1 MMKSNT
7 FENINYMEQSYHF
20 VKRSLMKY
28 FGIFLTAL
36 LIITPLTFVHSQED
50 SKQEAE
56 AFMIRS
62 IYDQALTGSS
72 AYSWLTHLSEEIGGR
87 LAGSKGSIDAVHY
100 TANEL
105 KKLGMDTVWLQPCM
119 VPRWER
125 RGPEIV
131 QVTDHDGR
139 SYDLKTTTLGNS
151 NGSKASGEIIE
162 VHSLDEVEELGAAIK
177 GKIVFF
183 NRPMDPKQI
192 NVFYAYGGA
201 VDQMG
206 RGPAISSRNG
216 AVGCIV
222 RSMTTNHD
230 DIPHSGMT
238 KFLEGEKHIPAM
250 AISTNDAEKLSE
262 MLKEGPVNGYMENQ
276 SRLLADTM
284 SYSVVGQINGSEHP
298 DSILL
303 VGGHLDSWDLAGGA
317 HDDGAGCV
325 QSMAVIEL
333 FNKMNYKPKHTLRC
347 VLFMNEE
354 NGLGGGRAYRDSS
367 NARGEYHLAALES
380 DSGGFS
386 PRGFRTD
393 GHADVLQHMFKNM
406 YQWLPL
412 LQPYGLDM
420 YVGGS
425 GADISPLK
433 SQKGLLIGLS
443 VDTQRYFDFHH
454 TVNDR
459 IWAVNKREL
468 ELGVAAMSSLIYL
481 IDQNGL

>member
-1 MMKSNT
+1 MRL
-7 FENINYMEQSYHF
+7 QS
-20 VKRSLMKY
+20 KRRDWGMT
-28 FGIFLTAL
+28 GIFSVMMILPVFSLQA
-36 LIITPLTFVHSQED
+36 QESNSTD
-50 SKQEAE
+50 QD
-56 AFMIRS
+56 AFAIRA
-62 IYDQALTGSS
+62 IYDQALTASS
-72 AYSWLTHLSEEIGGR
+72 AYGWLTHLSEQIGGR
-87 LAGSKGSIDAVHY
+87 LAGSKGSLDAVYY
-100 TANEL
+100 TAREL
-105 KKLGMDTVWLQPCM
+105 KKLGMDSVWLQPCR

-131 QVTDHDGR
+131 QVTNAEGR
-139 SYDLKTTTLGNS
+139 TFELKTTTLGNS
-151 NGSKASGEIIE
+151 NGGQVSGEIVE
-162 VHSLDEVEELGAAIK
+162 VHSLDEVEALGDK
-177 GKIVFF
+177 VRGKIVFY
-183 NRPMDPKQI
+183 NRPMDPRHI

-201 VDQMG
+201 VDQRG
-206 RGPAISSRNG
+206 RGPAIASRYG
-216 AVGCIV
+216 AVGCLV
-222 RSMTTNHD
+222 RSMTTNLD

-238 KFLEGEKHIPAM
+238 RFLESEKHIPAM
-250 AISTNDAEKLSE
+250 AISTNDAEKLSA
-262 MLKEGPVNGYMENQ
+262 MLKTGPVSGYMENHCQ
-276 SRLLADTM
+276 LLPDTM
-284 SYSVVGQINGSEHP
+284 SFSVVGQINGTHFP

-333 FNKMNYKPKHTLRC
+333 FRQMDYQPRHTLRC

-354 NGLGGGRAYRDSS
+354 NGLGGGKAYRDSS

-386 PRGFRTD
+386 PRGFRAD
-393 GHADVLQHMFKNM
+393 GHADVLQPMFKNL

-412 LQPYGLDM
+412 LQPYGLDLN
-420 YVGGS
+420 VGGS

-433 SQKGLLIGLS
+433 SQKGLLLGLS

-481 IDQNGL
+481 IDQYGL